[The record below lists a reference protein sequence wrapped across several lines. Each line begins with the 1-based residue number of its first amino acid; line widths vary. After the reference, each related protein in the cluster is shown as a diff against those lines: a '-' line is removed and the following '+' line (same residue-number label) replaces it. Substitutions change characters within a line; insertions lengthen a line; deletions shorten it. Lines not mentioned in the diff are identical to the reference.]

1 MTLEATVKEALPPPP
16 AERFFKIRNAR
27 TGLFK
32 TAGINGADCDPKSNL
47 GWSKG
52 GKVWSKATLS
62 GHLALFLCENRKPRQ
77 WVHGKGYEIDPAA
90 VLPRPDLEE
99 GAQFYDVP
107 AEYQIVEYFS
117 LGHIVPTETIMRKQL
132 DKIAA
137 VSQKRG

>member
-1 MTLEATVKEALPPPP
+1 MTTEATVKDALPPPP
-16 AERFFKIRNAR
+16 AERFFKIRNSN

-32 TAGINGADCDPKSNL
+32 IAGVSQPNKHRPNH
-47 GWSKG
+47 GWSKT
-52 GKVWSKATLS
+52 GKIWDKKSLA
-62 GHLALFLCENRKPRQ
+62 GHLALFLRENRKPRT
-77 WVHGKGYEIDPAA
+77 WVHGKGYAFDPAA

-137 VSQKRG
+137 VSQKRD